1 MKKILFSFLAVA
13 TLIGCG
19 KNDDNNN
26 NNGGGN
32 NGNNSTSIEK
42 LVKKITK
49 KDSDGNLI
57 EVTTID
63 FKEQK
68 TGTQSVVRYN
78 NGVQTGTTRV
88 TTFHFDGRFIK
99 QAKRENAGIDNYV
112 QNFTYE
118 NGKLVTKTE
127 KYESDYRTYTY
138 QYSYVGNQ
146 LTNVLKSHP
155 TTIYLKS
162 GGTQSGTRYTERQF
176 TYNGNT
182 VIEVKTGYEKD
193 LNGAVVTNTVF
204 SYDTNTITYTLSGG
218 NVVKEV
224 EENPYSIS
232 IEEYTYDTK
241 PNPFHYITNFVEP
254 DPTSFLEVHNG
265 KNNILTYKNTHEHN
279 GKKDETL
286 ISFEYTYNA
295 AGFPTIVKQYKE
307 ENGTREFLGTT
318 EYEY

>member
-1 MKKILFSFLAVA
+1 MKKILFSLLAIA
-13 TLIGCG
+13 ALAACS
-19 KNDDNNN
+19 KNDDN
-26 NNGGGN
+26 GDD
-32 NGNNSTSIEK
+32 SASQF
-42 LVKKITK
+42 VKKITAK
-49 KDSDGNLI
+49 NENGKLEKVITLTYEGGRPISHS
-57 EVTTID
+57 TTD
-63 FKEQK
+63 Y
-68 TGTQSVVRYN
+68 V

-88 TTFHFDGRFIK
+88 STLLYDGRFIK

-112 QNFTYE
+112 ENFTYE

-176 TYNGNT
+176 THNGNT

>member
-1 MKKILFSFLAVA
+1 MKKILFSLLAIA
-13 TLIGCG
+13 ALAACS
-19 KNDDNNN
+19 KNDDN
-26 NNGGGN
+26 GDD
-32 NGNNSTSIEK
+32 SASQF
-42 LVKKITK
+42 VKKITAK
-49 KDSDGNLI
+49 NENGKLEKVITLTYEGGRPISHS
-57 EVTTID
+57 TTD
-63 FKEQK
+63 Y
-68 TGTQSVVRYN
+68 V

-88 TTFHFDGRFIK
+88 STLLYDGRFIK

-112 QNFTYE
+112 ENFTYE

>member
-1 MKKILFSFLAVA
+1 MKKILFSLLAIA
-13 TLIGCG
+13 ALAACS
-19 KNDDNNN
+19 KNDDN
-26 NNGGGN
+26 GDD
-32 NGNNSTSIEK
+32 SASQF
-42 LVKKITK
+42 VKKITAK
-49 KDSDGNLI
+49 NENGKLEKVITLTYEGGRPISHS
-57 EVTTID
+57 TTD
-63 FKEQK
+63 Y
-68 TGTQSVVRYN
+68 V

-88 TTFHFDGRFIK
+88 STLLYDGRFIK

>member
-1 MKKILFSFLAVA
+1 MKNFLFSFLAVA

-19 KNDDNNN
+19 KNDDNTSGD
-26 NNGGGN
+26 GGGN

-68 TGTQSVVRYN
+68 PTTQSVVRYN

-146 LTNVLKSHP
+146 C
-155 TTIYLKS
+155 
-162 GGTQSGTRYTERQF
+162 
-176 TYNGNT
+176 
-182 VIEVKTGYEKD
+182 
-193 LNGAVVTNTVF
+193 
-204 SYDTNTITYTLSGG
+204 
-218 NVVKEV
+218 
-224 EENPYSIS
+224 
-232 IEEYTYDTK
+232 
-241 PNPFHYITNFVEP
+241 
-254 DPTSFLEVHNG
+254 
-265 KNNILTYKNTHEHN
+265 
-279 GKKDETL
+279 
-286 ISFEYTYNA
+286 
-295 AGFPTIVKQYKE
+295 
-307 ENGTREFLGTT
+307 
-318 EYEY
+318 